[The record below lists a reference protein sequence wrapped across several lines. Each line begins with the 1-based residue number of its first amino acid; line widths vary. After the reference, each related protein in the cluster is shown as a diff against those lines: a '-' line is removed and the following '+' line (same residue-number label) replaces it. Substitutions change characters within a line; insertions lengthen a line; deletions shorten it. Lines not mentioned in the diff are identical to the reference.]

1 MPARTAP
8 RPARRL
14 LTGVATS
21 LLLAIL
27 ASGPALAAEPLS
39 RDTTASAPVTR
50 TRTVDLSRSSA
61 AVTQYTPYWCVAA
74 ATQTMLNLSKGTSDR
89 SYTTQERLYRELR
102 AANKYRYSTR
112 GNDVRGWARVLSAR
126 LPKGHGY
133 ADWSFTSRTAA
144 YEAIVDSMD
153 RTQRP
158 VGIVVD
164 RGTHAWTVVG
174 FRVTETVGVPDSR
187 VILGFYV
194 VGPLG
199 SPRDPWPKAY
209 YTVSQLSTRYT
220 RYHEWQMSV
229 VWEGKYVLVA
239 PLEPFGATSTGR

>member
-1 MPARTAP
+1 M
-8 RPARRL
+8 
-14 LTGVATS
+14 
-21 LLLAIL
+21 
-27 ASGPALAAEPLS
+27 
-39 RDTTASAPVTR
+39 
-50 TRTVDLSRSSA
+50 
-61 AVTQYTPYWCVAA
+61 
-74 ATQTMLNLSKGTSDR
+74 
-89 SYTTQERLYRELR
+89 
-102 AANKYRYSTR
+102 
-112 GNDVRGWARVLSAR
+112 
-126 LPKGHGY
+126 
-133 ADWSFTSRTAA
+133 SRTAA

-158 VGIVVD
+158 VGIVID

-187 VILGFYV
+187 VIHGFYV

-209 YTVSQLSTRYT
+209 YAVDQLSTRYT

-229 VWEGKYVLVA
+229 VWEGKYVIVA